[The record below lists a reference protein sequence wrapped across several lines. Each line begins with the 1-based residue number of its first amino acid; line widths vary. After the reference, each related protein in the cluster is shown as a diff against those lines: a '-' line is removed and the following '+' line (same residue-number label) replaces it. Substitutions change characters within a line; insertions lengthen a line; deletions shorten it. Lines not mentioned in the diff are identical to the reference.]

1 MVGPLR
7 TFVHTGDRRYW
18 GYQRHDDTL
27 AQWLQDIKDKIPSQ
41 MLEKATSLGG
51 GPNPAVTCVITFTG
65 KKYIQYTRPQKHG
78 MQDNHFFALE
88 MADMKGHPF
97 GTVFFVF
104 QD

>member
-1 MVGPLR
+1 MVAPLR

-18 GYQRHDDTL
+18 GYQRHDGKL

-41 MLEKATSLGG
+41 MLEKATRLGG

-65 KKYIQYTRPQKHG
+65 KKYIQYTRPQKQG
-78 MQDNHFFALE
+78 QQDNHFFALE
-88 MADMKGHPF
+88 MADMDGHPF

-104 QD
+104 QE